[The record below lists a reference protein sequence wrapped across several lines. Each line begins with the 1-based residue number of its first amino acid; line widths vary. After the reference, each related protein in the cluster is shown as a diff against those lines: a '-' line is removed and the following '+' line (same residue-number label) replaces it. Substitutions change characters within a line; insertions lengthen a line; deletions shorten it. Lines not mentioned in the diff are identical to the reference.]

1 MKTFYQFL
9 NEAKLTTNF
18 TYYHGCSK
26 SENGEKILSDGFLKP
41 GNEENKRGHKL
52 TPDIGR
58 TYATPNFRE
67 SVVYTMGGDFFPCNN
82 WSTYLEKERGK
93 YGYLFEIDR
102 SSFTDV
108 IPDEDYVGQLIY
120 YGDKILKDDLKWLE
134 FVGTKEIF
142 NQGKNA
148 LKNFYEKWDAN
159 KIRRFLS
166 TCQSIL
172 TPLQY
177 KKCLRYDDYADFAV
191 AGKKMN
197 KFLDDYWKREIIELG
212 TPVGNQGRLTFS
224 KAWKIDKENALRLK
238 KDASNFFD
246 LAVKIL

>member
-1 MKTFYQFL
+1 MKTTFYQFL
-9 NEAKLTTNF
+9 NEAKLTTDF

-26 SENGEKILSDGFLKP
+26 SVYGEKILNDGFLKP
-41 GNEENKRGHKL
+41 GNENNKRGHKL

-67 SVVYTMGGDFFPCNN
+67 SVVYTMGGDYFPCNN
-82 WSTYLEKERGK
+82 WSSYMERERGK

-102 SSFTDV
+102 NSFTDV
-108 IPDEDYVGQLIY
+108 IPDEDYVGQLVH
-120 YGDKILKDDLKWLE
+120 YGNNILNNDLKWLE
-134 FVGTKEIF
+134 YAEKDAI
-142 NQGKNA
+142 
-148 LKNFYEKWDAN
+148 KNFYEKWDTY
-159 KIRRFLS
+159 KIKCFLHN
-166 TCQSIL
+166 CQSIL

-177 KKCLRYDDYADFAV
+177 KKCLKYDDYADFAV
-191 AGKKMN
+191 AGKKLN
-197 KFLDDYWKREIIELG
+197 KFLDNQWKKEIIELG
-212 TPVGNQGRLTFS
+212 TPVGNQGKLTFS